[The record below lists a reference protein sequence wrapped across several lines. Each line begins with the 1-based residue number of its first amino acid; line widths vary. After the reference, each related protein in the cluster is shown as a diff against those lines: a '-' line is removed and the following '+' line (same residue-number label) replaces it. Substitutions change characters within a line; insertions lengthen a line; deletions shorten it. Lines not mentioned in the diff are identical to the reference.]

1 MRLTDLILIVLAM
14 AGIVGGVAFPGPS
27 SFFSPFV
34 IYFMMTILFLAFL
47 TIDFAALVRIR
58 GTDLGKTAI
67 WVVMKLLIMPLTVW
81 LLCRWLAPPLALPA
95 LLLTGV
101 STGVTAP
108 FFSNLLGADTT
119 RVLQLTVIS
128 SLLVPISLPALVE
141 LLAGAEFDIPYWHM
155 ASMLLQVIFIPLAAA
170 LSVKLFMPRLLDL
183 LNRVRYA
190 ASVTLFLVINLGV
203 FSTYAE
209 FILAHQAQVTYTA
222 IAAFLLAGFY
232 IVWGLALGFLSG
244 RRLNGLTGA
253 VGMTYINNVLII
265 VFAARFFGPEAPL
278 LAAAYLLPY
287 FFMIIPLRWAK
298 TSLNW

>member
-1 MRLTDLILIVLAM
+1 LILILLAM

-27 SFFSPFV
+27 SFFSPYV

-47 TIDFAALVRIR
+47 TIDFAALIRIR
-58 GTDLGKTAI
+58 GTDLGKTAV
-67 WVVMKLLIMPLTVW
+67 WVVMKLVALPLMVW
-81 LLCRWLAPPLALPA
+81 LLCLWLAPSLALPA

-119 RVLQLTVIS
+119 RVLQLTVIT
-128 SLLVPISLPALVE
+128 SLLVPITLPALVQM
-141 LLAGAEFDIPYWHM
+141 LAGTEMHIPYWHM
-155 ASMLLQVIFIPLAAA
+155 VRMLLQVIFMPLAAA
-170 LSVKLFMPRLLDL
+170 LVVKLCLPRLLGL
-183 LNRVRYA
+183 LNRVRYWV
-190 ASVTLFLVINLGV
+190 SVAFFFVINLGV

-209 FILAHQAQVTYTA
+209 FILAHHSQVAFTA
-222 IAAFLLAGFY
+222 LAAFLLAGFY
-232 IVWGLALGFLSG
+232 IVGGLALGLISG

-253 VGMTYINNVLII
+253 VGMTYINNVLIV

-298 TSLNW
+298 NRWGW

>member
-1 MRLTDLILIVLAM
+1 MSINDLILIVLAM
-14 AGIVGGVAFPGPS
+14 AGIVGGVALPGPS

-47 TIDFAALVRIR
+47 TIDFAALIRIK
-58 GTDLGKTAI
+58 GSDLGRTAV
-67 WVVMKLLIMPLTVW
+67 WVVMKLLIMPLAVW
-81 LLCRWLAPPLALPA
+81 LLCKWLAPSLALPA

-119 RVLQLTVIS
+119 RVLQLTVIT
-128 SLLVPISLPALVE
+128 SLLVPLSLPALVQV
-141 LLAGAEFDIPYWHM
+141 LAGAEFDIPYWHM
-155 ASMLLQVIFIPLAAA
+155 TRMLLQVIFIPLAAA
-170 LSVKLFMPRLLDL
+170 LAVKLLAPALLGL
-183 LNRVRYA
+183 LNRVRYYI
-190 ASVTLFLVINLGV
+190 SVSLFFIINLGV
-203 FSTYAE
+203 FSTYSE
-209 FILAHQAQVTYTA
+209 FIMAHHAQVTFTA
-222 IAAFLLAGFY
+222 LAAFLLAALY
-232 IVWGLALGFLSG
+232 IAWGLALGLLSG

-253 VGMTYINNVLII
+253 VGMTYINNVLIV

-298 TSLNW
+298 NRLGW

>member
-1 MRLTDLILIVLAM
+1 MRINDLILIVLAM
-14 AGIVGGVAFPGPS
+14 AGIAGGVAFPGPS
-27 SFFSPFV
+27 SIFSPFV

-58 GTDLGKTAI
+58 GTDLTKTAV
-67 WVVMKLLIMPLTVW
+67 WVVMKLLVMPLTVW
-81 LLCRWLAPPLALPA
+81 LLCRWLAPSLALPA

-128 SLLVPISLPALVE
+128 SLLVPISLPALVQV
-141 LLAGAEFDIPYWHM
+141 LAGAEFDIPYWHM
-155 ASMLLQVIFIPLAAA
+155 TSMLLQVIFIPLAAA
-170 LSVKLFMPRLLDL
+170 LLVKLFMPRLLEL
-183 LNRVRYA
+183 LNKVRYA
-190 ASVTLFLVINLGV
+190 TSVTLFCVINLGV

-209 FILAHQAQVTYTA
+209 FIAAHQEQVAYTA
-222 IAAFLLAGFY
+222 LAAFILAGLY
-232 IVWGLALGFLSG
+232 IAWGLALGLLSG

-253 VGMTYINNVLII
+253 VGMTYINNVLIV

-298 TSLNW
+298 KRLNW

>member
-1 MRLTDLILIVLAM
+1 MRVNDLILIVLAM
-14 AGIVGGVAFPGPS
+14 AGIAGGVAFPGPS
-27 SFFSPFV
+27 SIFSPFV

-58 GTDLGKTAI
+58 GTDLTKTAV
-67 WVVMKLLIMPLTVW
+67 WVVMKLLVMPLTVW
-81 LLCRWLAPPLALPA
+81 LLCRWLVPSLALPA

-128 SLLVPISLPALVE
+128 SLLVPISLPALVQV
-141 LLAGAEFDIPYWHM
+141 LAGAEFDIPYWHM
-155 ASMLLQVIFIPLAAA
+155 TSMLLQVIFIPLAAA
-170 LSVKLFMPRLLDL
+170 LLVKLFMPRLLEL
-183 LNRVRYA
+183 LNKVRYA
-190 ASVTLFLVINLGV
+190 TSVTLFCVINLGV

-209 FILAHQAQVTYTA
+209 FIAAHQEQVAYTA
-222 IAAFLLAGFY
+222 LAAFILAGLY
-232 IVWGLALGFLSG
+232 IAWGLALGLLSG

-253 VGMTYINNVLII
+253 VGMTYINNVLIV

-298 TSLNW
+298 NRLNW

>member
-1 MRLTDLILIVLAM
+1 MILIVLAM
-14 AGIVGGVAFPGPS
+14 AGIIGGVAVPGPS
-27 SFFSPFV
+27 SFFSPYV

-47 TIDFAALVRIR
+47 TIDFVALVRIR

-67 WVVMKLLIMPLTVW
+67 WVVMKLVVMPVVVW
-81 LLCRWLAPPLALPA
+81 LLCRWLAPSLAIPA

-119 RVLQLTVIS
+119 RVLQLTVIT
-128 SLLVPISLPALVE
+128 SLLVPLSLPALVG
-141 LLAGAEFDIPYWHM
+141 LLAGTELNIPYWHM
-155 ASMLLQVIFIPLAAA
+155 VRMLLQVIFIPLAAA
-170 LSVKLFMPRLLDL
+170 LLVKQFTPRLLAF

-190 ASVTLFLVINLGV
+190 TSVTLFFIINLGV
-203 FSTYAE
+203 FSAYSE
-209 FILAHQAQVTYTA
+209 FIQARQAQVTYIA
-222 IAAFLLAGFY
+222 LAAFLLAGFY
-232 IVWGLALGFLSG
+232 IAWGLALGIISG

-253 VGMTYINNVLII
+253 VGMTYINNVLIV
-265 VFAARFFGPEAPL
+265 VFAAEFFGPDAPL

-298 TSLNW
+298 TRLGW

>member
-1 MRLTDLILIVLAM
+1 MRINDLILIVLAM
-14 AGIVGGVAFPGPS
+14 AGIAGGVAFPEPAS
-27 SFFSPFV
+27 IFSPFV

-58 GTDLGKTAI
+58 GTDLTKTAV
-67 WVVMKLLIMPLTVW
+67 WVLMKLLVMPLTVW
-81 LLCRWLAPPLALPA
+81 LLCRWLAPSLALPA

-128 SLLVPISLPALVE
+128 SLLVPLSLPALVQM
-141 LLAGAEFDIPYWHM
+141 LAGAEFDIPYWHM
-155 ASMLLQVIFIPLAAA
+155 TSMLLQVIFIPLAVA
-170 LSVKLFMPRLLDL
+170 LLVKLFMPRLLEL
-183 LNRVRYA
+183 LNKVRYA
-190 ASVTLFLVINLGV
+190 TSVTLFCVINLGV

-209 FILAHQAQVTYTA
+209 FIAAHQEQVAYTA
-222 IAAFLLAGFY
+222 LAAFLLAGLY
-232 IVWGLALGFLSG
+232 IAWGLALGLLSG

-253 VGMTYINNVLII
+253 VGMTYINNVLIV

-298 TSLNW
+298 TRLNW

>member
-1 MRLTDLILIVLAM
+1 MRINDLILIVLAM
-14 AGIVGGVAFPGPS
+14 AGIAGGVAFPEPS
-27 SFFSPFV
+27 SIFSPFV

-58 GTDLGKTAI
+58 GTDLAKTAL
-67 WVVMKLLIMPLTVW
+67 WVVMKLLVMPLTVW
-81 LLCRWLAPPLALPA
+81 LLCRWLAPSLALPA

-128 SLLVPISLPALVE
+128 SLLVPLSLPALVQV
-141 LLAGAEFDIPYWHM
+141 LAGAEFDIPYWHM
-155 ASMLLQVIFIPLAAA
+155 TSMLLQVIFIPLAAA
-170 LSVKLFMPRLLDL
+170 LLVKLFMPRLLEL
-183 LNRVRYA
+183 LNRARYTV
-190 ASVTLFLVINLGV
+190 SVILFCVINLGV

-209 FILAHQAQVTYTA
+209 FIAAHHEQVAYTVL
-222 IAAFLLAGFY
+222 AAFLLAGLY
-232 IVWGLALGFLSG
+232 IAWGLALGLLSG

-253 VGMTYINNVLII
+253 VGMTYINNVLIV

-298 TSLNW
+298 TRLNW

>member
-1 MRLTDLILIVLAM
+1 MSINDLILIVLAM
-14 AGIVGGVAFPGPS
+14 AGIAGGVLFPGPS
-27 SFFSPFV
+27 SIFSPFV

-58 GTDLGKTAI
+58 GTDLTKTAV
-67 WVVMKLLIMPLTVW
+67 WVVMKLLVMPLTVW
-81 LLCRWLAPPLALPA
+81 LLCRWLAPSLALPA

-128 SLLVPISLPALVE
+128 SLLVPISLPALVQV
-141 LLAGAEFDIPYWHM
+141 LAGAEFDIPYWHM
-155 ASMLLQVIFIPLAAA
+155 TSMLLQVIFIPLAAA
-170 LSVKLFMPRLLDL
+170 LLVKLFMPRLLEL
-183 LNRVRYA
+183 LNKVRYA
-190 ASVTLFLVINLGV
+190 TSVTLFCVINLGV

-209 FILAHQAQVTYTA
+209 FIEAHQEQVAYTA
-222 IAAFLLAGFY
+222 LAAFILAGLY
-232 IVWGLALGFLSG
+232 IAWGLALGLLSG

-253 VGMTYINNVLII
+253 VGMTYINNVLIV

-298 TSLNW
+298 NRLNW